1 MELQRLL
8 SVTRQAVD
16 EYGMIE
22 EGDRIAVGISGGKDS
37 ITLLYA
43 LNGLR
48 RFYPKSFEIEAVTVD
63 LGLSM
68 DYSPIEKLCEE
79 LGVHYT
85 IVKTEIKTIV
95 FDERH
100 EKNPCSLCAKLRK
113 GALNAEMKKLSC
125 NKVAYAHHKDDV
137 VNTLMMS
144 LFYEGRIQ
152 TLEPRTYLD
161 GADITVIRPLIY
173 VSEAEVIGFMNK
185 MGFSVV
191 NNLCPADGFTKREY
205 VNELL
210 RDVNRD
216 NPGVKDRIFTAVHK
230 GLYKDF
236 IV

>member
-22 EGDRIAVGISGGKDS
+22 EGDRIAIGISGGKDS

-48 RFYPKSFEIEAVTVD
+48 RFYPKSFEIEAVTID

-79 LGVHYT
+79 LGVRYT

-210 RDVNRD
+210 RDVNKD